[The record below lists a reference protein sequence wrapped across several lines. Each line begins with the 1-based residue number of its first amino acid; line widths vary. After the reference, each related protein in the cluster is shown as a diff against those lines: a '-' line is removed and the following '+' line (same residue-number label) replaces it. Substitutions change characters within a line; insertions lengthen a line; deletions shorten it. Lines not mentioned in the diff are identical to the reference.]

1 MINST
6 KLKMLSAFAM
16 IVEMFKHQQKT
27 LVGIGGH
34 INYFPYHSHK
44 SKTFKKNQRVE
55 RKLSAKRRRP

>member
-1 MINST
+1 MSA
-6 KLKMLSAFAM
+6 KLKLFSALDM

-27 LVGIGGH
+27 LIDVGSK

-55 RKLSAKRRRP
+55 RKLSAKRK